1 LQLTF
6 CFIEGQASE
15 QAVAE
20 FSVSDFSQGLLAFVQ
35 VLHGGSW
42 LSCPRHAALDS
53 SAKRVVAKTGCQR
66 GTGASSATT
75 LQ

>member
-20 FSVSDFSQGLLAFVQ
+20 FSVSDFSQGLLTFVQ
-35 VLHGGSW
+35 VLHGRWALVGA
-42 LSCPRHAALDS
+42 RDAALDS
-53 SAKRVVAKTGCQR
+53 STKRVVAKTCSQR

-75 LQ
+75 LH